1 MTETWRAA
9 LQLAPSMLHP
19 ATYIRFQAFR
29 KGVMRRQAC
38 LAHDRSDVIY
48 GSRLMKRFFGKQPE
62 VVEVAT
68 MKGGGHWM
76 EIRTYGPQGRRA
88 RVGEAS

>member
-1 MTETWRAA
+1 
-9 LQLAPSMLHP
+9 MLHP

-29 KGVMRRQAC
+29 KGVMRRQAFWRTI
-38 LAHDRSDVIY
+38 AIFIY

-76 EIRTYGPQGRRA
+76 EIRTYGPQSRRA
-88 RVGEAS
+88 RRREAS